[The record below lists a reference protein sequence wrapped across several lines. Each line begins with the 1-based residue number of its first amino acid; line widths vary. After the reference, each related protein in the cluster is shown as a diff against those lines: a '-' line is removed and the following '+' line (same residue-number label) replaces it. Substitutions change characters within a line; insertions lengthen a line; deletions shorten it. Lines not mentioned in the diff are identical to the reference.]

1 MIYIVRQQMYLESVI
16 RSEVNK
22 KRKNIS
28 YINTHIYM
36 KSRKIV
42 QMSLSAGQEET

>member
-16 RSEVNK
+16 WSEVNK

-28 YINTHIYM
+28 YINTYIY
-36 KSRKIV
+36 IY
-42 QMSLSAGQEET
+42 EI